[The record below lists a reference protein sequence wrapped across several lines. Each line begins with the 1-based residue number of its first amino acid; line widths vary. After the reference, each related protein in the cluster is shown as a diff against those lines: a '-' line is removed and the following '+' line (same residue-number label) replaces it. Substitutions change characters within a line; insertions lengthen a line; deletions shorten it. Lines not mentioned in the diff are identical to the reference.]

1 MNIKL
6 VELLF
11 QLALSKN
18 YFFQRVEY
26 LLKGVIYYVF
36 LAKDSSFSS
45 NKSEADL
52 SSQAGDDIY
61 PLF

>member
-1 MNIKL
+1 MNLKL
-6 VELLF
+6 VELLI

-18 YFFQRVEY
+18 YFFQKVEY
-26 LLKGVIYYVF
+26 IFKGIIYYGF
-36 LAKDSSFSS
+36 LAKDSTFSS